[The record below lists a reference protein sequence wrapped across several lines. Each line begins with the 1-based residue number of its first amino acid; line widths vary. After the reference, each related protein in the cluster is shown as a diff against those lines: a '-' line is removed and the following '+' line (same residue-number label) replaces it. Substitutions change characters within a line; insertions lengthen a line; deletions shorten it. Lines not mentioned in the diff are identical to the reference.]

1 MTLSEKAFCRVWP
14 EKKPLCGQFDYNRGL
29 WYVAAV
35 GWDNTTNIVGYN
47 RCMGILKING
57 KDKQFPDNKMP
68 ATIADLLRH
77 LGVDSTT
84 VVAELDGQII
94 ERANFSKTT
103 LNDGQNIELVRFVPG
118 G

>member
-1 MTLSEKAFCRVWP
+1 M
-14 EKKPLCGQFDYNRGL
+14 GL
-29 WYVAAV
+29 
-35 GWDNTTNIVGYN
+35 
-47 RCMGILKING
+47 LKING
-57 KDKQFPDNKMP
+57 KEKIFPDNKMP

-94 ERANFSKTT
+94 ERKNFSITP
-103 LNDGQNIELVRFVPG
+103 LQAGQTIELVRFVPG

>member
-1 MTLSEKAFCRVWP
+1 
-14 EKKPLCGQFDYNRGL
+14 
-29 WYVAAV
+29 
-35 GWDNTTNIVGYN
+35 
-47 RCMGILKING
+47 MGVLKING
-57 KDKQFPDNKMP
+57 KEKAFADDKMP

-77 LGVDSTT
+77 LGVDAAT

-94 ERANFSKTT
+94 ERANFANTP

>member
-1 MTLSEKAFCRVWP
+1 
-14 EKKPLCGQFDYNRGL
+14 
-29 WYVAAV
+29 
-35 GWDNTTNIVGYN
+35 
-47 RCMGILKING
+47 
-57 KDKQFPDNKMP
+57 MP